1 MTENYSKYLLC
12 PKCGA
17 DVRVLETVLVCVGC
31 QSKYEIE
38 DGIVK
43 MLTELSDDREL
54 SIEKWDEGYQ
64 DSLGMGSFAKDFLS
78 YKERFFDDVYKN
90 VASERTIDKHIVY
103 LEIGCGPFFFGNLI
117 ADRVSMIIGV
127 DFSLTALKVAKTFL
141 DERGVTNYL
150 LIQSDILNIPIKD
163 ESVDL
168 IYGGGVIEHF
178 QDTQQCV
185 NELFRVLKD
194 GGVSLNT
201 VPYLNVASLT
211 YRQLWGNIPNVPVLK
226 QIAEFVHIRLLK
238 KKHMIFGYEMSFLGS
253 TLKAIHRRAG
263 FSRCSIGQFDI
274 DLSFEF
280 APKLLKPILVFLAKN
295 SRLFWPMIK
304 VVGIKDKRL
313 SR

>member
-1 MTENYSKYLLC
+1 MTSNYSKYIRC
-12 PKCGA
+12 PKCGS
-17 DVRVLETVLVCVGC
+17 DVDIFDAAVVCAAC
-31 QSKYEIE
+31 RSKYEIE

-43 MLTELSDDREL
+43 MLAELSDDREL

-64 DSLGMGSFAKDFLS
+64 ESLEMGDFAKDFSS

-90 VASERTIDKHIVY
+90 VASEKTIDKDVVY

-117 ADRVSMIIGV
+117 ADRVSMIIGI
-127 DFSLTALKVAKTFL
+127 DFSLTALKVAKTLL
-141 DERGVTNYL
+141 DERGITNYL

-178 QDTQQCV
+178 EDTQKCI
-185 NELFRVLKD
+185 NELFRVLRA
-194 GGVSLNT
+194 GGVTINT
-201 VPYLNVASLT
+201 VPYLNIASLT
-211 YRQLWGNIPNVPVLK
+211 YRQLWGNIPNIPILK

-253 TLKAIHRRAG
+253 TLKNIHRKAG
-263 FSRCSIGQFDI
+263 FSKCTIGQFDI

-280 APKLLKPILVFLAKN
+280 APRFLKPTLVSLAKN

-304 VVGIKDKRL
+304 VVGIKGKNL
-313 SR
+313 S